1 MSCSNSWTICGGNR
15 KERDRTMSGATGLLN
30 AAGAAWWPYVFHAA
44 WQAGV
49 VGVLVLGAVWA
60 LRRRS
65 APLRYGL
72 LLVALAKFAIPPM
85 LALPVGAFFW
95 LPEPARIDAS
105 ELDGEEARIA
115 EPAAFSSGEA
125 VLVRPEGNETF
136 AREGSGL
143 YAPPAAARAS
153 SGPVPRLNWRG
164 WLLVLHAAGVF
175 VMAGW
180 MLWAL
185 AGLRR
190 LLAQCRPVWDGP
202 IRDSA
207 RRVSAALGMRGDV
220 EVMLAPGDIA
230 PMAVGLFRPSVVLPE
245 SMAGSLNREALESV
259 LAHELAHLRRRDAW
273 VLALENI
280 LLSFWWFNPL
290 AWMVV
295 NALRRT
301 REDCCDDLVL
311 SLRLAD
317 EHTYCRSLVSAAS
330 AVARPAWSPAILGF
344 ADRMHPLGRRL
355 TRLMDTTLRKP
366 HRLSLAGAAVLV
378 LLAALALPG
387 LRTVTAGVSTA
398 AVPSLSGAAA
408 MPGVD
413 EAAVK
418 EAYSEIPGK
427 VVFHGT
433 YRHRSRGSDIP
444 EPGELWLKQTG
455 TGAIAAI
462 THLPFM
468 HTTEIARGDETHRIV
483 EYTTV
488 RDAQGDNPGYRIELK
503 IGDGEVRVTRRNVR
517 EDWDDQA
524 LPVPEGALFDPN
536 SRPDPYA
543 AANILLRGLQLA
555 EGERKELAVY
565 DWDNSGNAMAGYT
578 IGFRNAGREEILVP
592 AGKFQATHIVL
603 QQVTSADTWFKK
615 RAEHITDFW
624 MLDNGVIVRIV
635 RHREPY
641 ELELLEWTAPEELPG
656 YLGRAAAAPFPAA
669 PSLDA
674 IPGEVAFKGTYKHFS
689 RGREAGLG
697 EMTYKV
703 APDGG
708 WTVWSELKF
717 YPSVFVAVS
726 DAAKRLHTYLIYYPS
741 GQKPGYHAE
750 YVFDEGTM
758 RCTKVQEGQSANEKT
773 IDAPAG
779 ASFDPN
785 TRPDPYCVAPILL
798 AGMNLAEGESRELD
812 LFDTDY
818 TGEGVE
824 RYRARYEHKGKER
837 IGLSTGHAFDANH
850 IVLTQLS
857 TARTWFKKAE
867 GHVTD
872 FWVLDNGVIVRIYR
886 HREPYEVVL
895 QDWSAPAQ
903 LPGAAGTS
911 QPAGE

>member
-1 MSCSNSWTICGGNR
+1 
-15 KERDRTMSGATGLLN
+15 MSGATGLLN
-30 AAGAAWWPYVFHAA
+30 AAAAAWWPYVFHAA

-105 ELDGEEARIA
+105 EMDGEATRIA
-115 EPAAFSSGEA
+115 NPAALFSGEA
-125 VLVRPEGNETF
+125 VLARHEGGEMLVRE
-136 AREGSGL
+136 RSGKE
-143 YAPPAAARAS
+143 APPAAARAPS
-153 SGPVPRLNWRG
+153 EPAVGLDWRG

-180 MLWAL
+180 MFWAF
-185 AGLRR
+185 AGLRKQ
-190 LLAQCRPVWDGP
+190 LAQCRPVWEGP

-207 RRVSAALGMRGDV
+207 RRVSDALGMRGDV
-220 EVMLAPGDIA
+220 EVILAPGDIA

-245 SMAGSLNREALESV
+245 SMAECLNREELESV
-259 LAHELAHLRRRDAW
+259 LAHELAHLCRRDAW

-280 LLSFWWFNPL
+280 LLTLWWFNPL

-317 EHTYCRSLVSAAS
+317 EHTYCRSLVNAAS
-330 AVARPAWSPAILGF
+330 AVARPGWAPAILGF
-344 ADRMHPLGRRL
+344 ADHMHPLGRRL

-378 LLAALALPG
+378 LLATLALPG
-387 LRTVTAGVSTA
+387 LRTVSAGISTA
-398 AVPSLSGAAA
+398 VVPGVTGAAA
-408 MPGVD
+408 TPEVD
-413 EAAVK
+413 EAAAKAV
-418 EAYSEIPGK
+418 YPEIPGK
-427 VVFHGT
+427 VIFHGT

-444 EPGELWLKQTG
+444 EPGELWLKQTE

-468 HTTEIARGDETHRIV
+468 HTTEIARGDETHRVV
-483 EYTTV
+483 EYNTV
-488 RDAQGDNPGYRIELK
+488 SDAQGDTPGYRIAIT

-517 EDWDDQA
+517 EDWDDQV
-524 LPVPEGALFDPN
+524 LPVPKGALFDPN

-543 AANILLRGLQLA
+543 AANILLRGLELA

-578 IGFRNAGREEILVP
+578 IGFRNAGKEEVLVP
-592 AGKFQATHIVL
+592 AGKFLATHIVL

-624 MLDNGVIVRIV
+624 LLDNGVIVRIL

-656 YLGRAAAAPFPAA
+656 YLGQAAAAPFPAA

-674 IPGEVAFKGTYKHFS
+674 MPGEVVFKGTYRHFS

-697 EMTYKV
+697 EMTYKTT
-703 APDGG
+703 PDGG
-708 WTVWSELKF
+708 LAVWSELKF

-726 DAAKRLHTYLIYYPS
+726 DAAKRLQTYLIHYPS
-741 GQKPGYHAE
+741 GQRPGYHAE

-758 RCTKVQEGQSANEKT
+758 RCTKVQEGQSAGEKAL
-773 IDAPAG
+773 DVPAG
-779 ASFDPN
+779 ALFDPN
-785 TRPDPYCVAPILL
+785 TRPDPYGVAPILL
-798 AGMNLAEGESRELD
+798 ARMSLAEGESRELD
-812 LFDTDY
+812 LYDTDY

-824 RYRARYEHKGKER
+824 TYRARYEHKGRER
-837 IGLSTGHAFDANH
+837 IELSTGHSFDANH

-857 TARTWFKKAE
+857 TARTWFKKGE

-895 QDWSAPAQ
+895 QEWSAPKE
-903 LPGAAGTS
+903 LPGLAGTS
-911 QPAGE
+911 KPAAE